1 MTHSTKFFMKDVQ
14 PTKPIRRIWLDA
26 IKKLE
31 PQNKKYIRMLEITSP
46 RTRDGHVQLKFDKI
60 KTKVVGYEWN

>member
-1 MTHSTKFFMKDVQ
+1 
-14 PTKPIRRIWLDA
+14 
-26 IKKLE
+26 
-31 PQNKKYIRMLEITSP
+31 MLEITSP